1 MAKFAFFLFCNQKFL
16 FSHLCDLKFFS
27 PNYDEPMLKFDSVQL
42 FDSLS
47 GSEILK
53 NESLD
58 LPSNRI
64 SFDAKVRSLSETGRK
79 TSMTYEYATGG
90 IQFSL
95 ERSDIKLL
103 MSGFFVP
110 TGMFALFSLM
120 SFLISIENVSI
131 KNTYKRKFIRGCQI
145 YDSFPKRSQCIKF
158 EDINQLACNY

>member
-1 MAKFAFFLFCNQKFL
+1 MR
-16 FSHLCDLKFFS
+16 FFS

-42 FDSLS
+42 YDSLS
-47 GSEILK
+47 GSEILN
-53 NESLD
+53 NESLV

-79 TSMTYEYATGG
+79 ISMSYEYATGG

-120 SFLISIENVSI
+120 SFLISIENVSSI
-131 KNTYKRKFIRGCQI
+131 KNIHDLRMFIRGLMIVFQ
-145 YDSFPKRSQCIKF
+145 SSLSVVNLKRLSVGM
-158 EDINQLACNY
+158 

>member
-1 MAKFAFFLFCNQKFL
+1 
-16 FSHLCDLKFFS
+16 
-27 PNYDEPMLKFDSVQL
+27 MLKFDSVQL
-42 FDSLS
+42 YDSLS
-47 GSEILK
+47 GSEVPN

-79 TSMTYEYATGG
+79 TSMNYEYATGG

-103 MSGFFVP
+103 MSGFFAP

-131 KNTYKRKFIRGCQI
+131 KNIHNECSLEGVKFMIVFQRGLNVE
-145 YDSFPKRSQCIKF
+145 KF
-158 EDINQLACNY
+158 EEINHLACNYQFETP

>member
-1 MAKFAFFLFCNQKFL
+1 M
-16 FSHLCDLKFFS
+16 KFFS

-42 FDSLS
+42 YDSLS
-47 GSEILK
+47 GSEVLN

-79 TSMTYEYATGG
+79 TSMSYEYATGG

-110 TGMFALFSLM
+110 TGSFALFSLM

-131 KNTYKRKFIRGCQI
+131 KILTT
-145 YDSFPKRSQCIKF
+145 
-158 EDINQLACNY
+158 

>member
-1 MAKFAFFLFCNQKFL
+1 M
-16 FSHLCDLKFFS
+16 KFFS

-42 FDSLS
+42 YDSLS
-47 GSEILK
+47 GREVLN

-64 SFDAKVRSLSETGRK
+64 SFDAKVRSLSAIGRK
-79 TSMTYEYATGG
+79 TSMSYEYATGG

-110 TGMFALFSLM
+110 TGSFALFSLM

-131 KNTYKRKFIRGCQI
+131 KILMT
-145 YDSFPKRSQCIKF
+145 
-158 EDINQLACNY
+158 